1 MPTPKIINPE
11 THSSARLDRAE
22 REGAV
27 AIAVAAAKER
37 SVKVDQ
43 RCLKLLQRYI
53 DGDLTDVQ
61 LVAEIKRPYLH

>member
-1 MPTPKIINPE
+1 MPTSKASNQE
-11 THSSARLDRAE
+11 TSPATCLDRAE

-27 AIAVAAAKER
+27 AVAVAAAEER

-43 RCLKLLQRYI
+43 RCRKLLQRYI
-53 DGDLTDVQ
+53 DGELTDVQ